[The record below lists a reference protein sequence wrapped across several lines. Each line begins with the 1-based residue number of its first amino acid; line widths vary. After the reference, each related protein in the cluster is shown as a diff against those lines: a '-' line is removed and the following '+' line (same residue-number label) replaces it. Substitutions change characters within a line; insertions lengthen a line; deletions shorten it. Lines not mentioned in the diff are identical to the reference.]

1 MSKIIKTAVA
11 LSVAGLAALMAAPAA
26 MAEKGDWIIRGGATM
41 VDPKSNNLRLG
52 DVTDESEVVIATDA
66 TVNVD
71 DATSFGFNVTY
82 MLTDNLGIELLAAYP
97 FNHDIDLCLTPV
109 GGSRGCVGFG
119 ETDHLPPTLSAQWRF
134 MPDSPF
140 QPYVGLGINW
150 TMFSSENLTS
160 DAVDLLESLGVANPD
175 IKLDDSVGIA
185 AQIGLDWFFNDRWL
199 INGDIRYIEIRSD
212 LDVCGNGV
220 CEKAGEVKIDP
231 MVYSIMIGY
240 KF

>member
-11 LSVAGLAALMAAPAA
+11 LSVAGLAAMLAAPAA

-52 DVTDESEVVIATDA
+52 DVTDDVGGLVATDA
-66 TVNVD
+66 TVEVD
-71 DATSFGFNVTY
+71 DGTSFGFNVTY
-82 MLTDNLGIELLAAYP
+82 MLTDNIGIELLAAYP

-119 ETDHLPPTLSAQWRF
+119 ETDHLPPTLSAQWHF
-134 MPDSPF
+134 MPDSQF

-150 TMFSSENLTS
+150 TIFSSEKLTG
-160 DAVDLLESLGVANPD
+160 DAVDLLESLGVADPG

-185 AQIGLDWFFNDRWL
+185 AQIGLDWYFNEKWL
-199 INGDIRYIEIRSD
+199 VNADIRYIEIRSD
-212 LDVCGNGV
+212 LDLCGDGV